1 MKWSKIVAKAISDD
15 SSAKLLEETIGEMQS
30 LLDSVRDTEPDVYCE
45 FKSVVMNA
53 LYGSPNF
60 GFVVDDDEFANLEE
74 DCG

>member
-1 MKWSKIVAKAISDD
+1 MKWSKIVAKAICDD
-15 SSAKLLEETIGEMQS
+15 ASAKLLQETIVEMQS
-30 LLDSVRDTEPDVYCE
+30 LLDFAKDVEPDVYCE

-53 LYGSPNF
+53 LYGSSNC